1 MRGAL
6 VVLLVAAPA
15 MADPHKEGQYGGV
28 TPGETQPHDDGKP
41 AKPRHP
47 PPKGTLTWIGFEAKD
62 GAAEVFF
69 QSVGPFELSQRVE
82 GNTLIV
88 HLGLTRLGQNT
99 WRQIDTRFFDNPL
112 SGILAKAV
120 GAARATKDH
129 RAHGAGIDAR
139 IGFKSAKDA
148 REAALRTATETDG
161 MYYAYLSFPEG
172 TGPKPAAAAPAADSS
187 DDADSSD
194 ESAAADDAA
203 DAPDKPDKSDKPA
216 KREKPK
222 KR

>member
-15 MADPHKEGQYGGV
+15 VADPHTEGQYGGV
-28 TPGETQPHDDGKP
+28 TPGEAQPHDDGKP
-41 AKPRHP
+41 GKPRHP

-62 GAAEVFF
+62 GGAEVFF
-69 QSVGPFELSQRVE
+69 QSVAPFELSQRIE
-82 GNTLIV
+82 GSTLVV

-120 GAARATKDH
+120 GAARATKDR

-139 IGFKSAKDA
+139 IAFKSAKDA
-148 REAALRTATETDG
+148 HEATLRTATESDG

-172 TGPKPAAAAPAADSS
+172 TGPKPAAAAPADSS
-187 DDADSSD
+187 DDADGSD
-194 ESAAADDAA
+194 QPAAADDAA
-203 DAPDKPDKSDKPA
+203 DAPEKADKPEKPA
-216 KREKPK
+216 KREKSK